1 MNGTGWHSK
10 NQAVVSPSGRTRLLV
25 LLILL
30 GSVWTVLGWAVTG
43 RAGPNLPEVDRL
55 PVIEGLPDPLVFQDG
70 TQVKNRADWLR
81 RRAEIVALI
90 QYYEYG
96 HLPPAPRNVVAET
109 ISSEPILDGAATEKR
124 LLMSMGPG
132 RQIGVHVRMLIPR
145 HRSVSLGKAQAGVP
159 PSAGSREASRP
170 FPVIII
176 NDNHQN
182 GHTPIDRELIERGYV
197 LAIYNRTDLAPD
209 KENDPQRPPGS
220 ARLAYPQYDWA
231 TLAIWAWGGMRV
243 LDYLETLDWI
253 DPAKVVITGHS
264 RGGKVALLAGALDER
279 FALVVPNG
287 SGCGGTGSFRVR
299 GERCET
305 LELITDPKRFSY
317 WFHPRLR
324 TFAGQV
330 NRLPL
335 DQHYLRALVAPR
347 GLLSTDALGDAWG
360 NPLGTQATFEAAQGV
375 FDLLGAGDRQ
385 GQHFRPGGHDQLAE
399 DWRALADFADRLFF
413 AKPTERDF
421 KQAPLDTAKA
431 ASR

>member
-1 MNGTGWHSK
+1 MANFLFRGL
-10 NQAVVSPSGRTRLLV
+10 ALPVLLV
-25 LLILL
+25 ALVA
-30 GSVWTVLGWAVTG
+30 GWPVVGWTKH
-43 RAGPNLPEVDRL
+43 NLPEVDQL
-55 PVIEGLPDPLVFQDG
+55 PVVEGLPDPLRFEDG
-70 TQVKNRADWLR
+70 GRVTDRNDWLR
-81 RRAEIVALI
+81 RRAEIGALV

-109 ISSEPILDGAATEKR
+109 ISSGPVLDGEAIEKR
-124 LLMSMGPG
+124 LLLSMGPG
-132 RQIGVHVRMLIPR
+132 HQISVHLRMLVPQPR
-145 HRSVSLGKAQAGVP
+145 TIARGQRP
-159 PSAGSREASRP
+159 PGPQSPSGAPEPPRRY
-170 FPVIII
+170 PVIVI

-197 LAIYNRTDLAPD
+197 LAVYNRTDLAPD
-209 KENDPQRPPGS
+209 KENDPGRPPGS

-243 LDYLETLDWI
+243 LDYLETLALI
-253 DPAKVVITGHS
+253 DPAKIVITGHS

-279 FALVVPNG
+279 FALVVANG
-287 SGCGGTGSFRVR
+287 SGCGGTGSFRVQSA
-299 GERCET
+299 GSET
-305 LELITDPKRFSY
+305 LAAITDPKRFSY

-330 NRLPL
+330 DRLPL

-413 AKPTERDF
+413 GKPTMRDF
-421 KQAPLDTAKA
+421 KQTPFELTK
-431 ASR
+431 